1 MLSLR
6 CDSGSELAA
15 PMILAAGAFRHF
27 GASLLEQANVPI
39 GSIQRILGHEH
50 RSTTELYLHSIG
62 ESERE
67 AMDVLNDR
75 FESFSHTDSHTKKK
89 GDKTESS

>member
-62 ESERE
+62 DSERE
-67 AMDVLNDR
+67 AAKGLCHYLNQFR
-75 FESFSHTDSHTKKK
+75 VWSLFV
-89 GDKTESS
+89 